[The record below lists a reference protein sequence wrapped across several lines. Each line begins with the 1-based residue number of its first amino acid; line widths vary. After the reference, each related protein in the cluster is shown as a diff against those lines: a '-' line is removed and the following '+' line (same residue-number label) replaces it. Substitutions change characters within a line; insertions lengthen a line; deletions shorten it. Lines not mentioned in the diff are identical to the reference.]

1 MTEPPPPQWLKLFLW
16 ATIPG
21 LSLLSIVGLVVGR
34 QQAQL
39 PVAPTPTPT
48 ASIASGGIPSGIV
61 TSPSPT
67 KPSPRPSATKPS
79 PVPVNPATLSA
90 QEKAINHQSK
100 AAFLASSATVD
111 SLVEMHVAIAEGL
124 PSLTIGSPTGAILMD
139 QKGNRLQRLA
149 NGGSYSLQAEGN
161 SIRFGD
167 ALVPAMVVL
176 DPGIGKLFQ
185 LNGRTYRGR
194 LIIAADGGRL
204 WGVNYVS
211 LRQYLHSVVGS
222 EVSPSWP
229 AEALKAQAVAA
240 RSYALTYY
248 FRPMNSLFH
257 LGATEYYQVYKGTET
272 EAASTKKAV
281 DVTAGEF
288 VSYRG
293 GIVESLYAA
302 SDDIVAEAFQGK
314 GMSQLGALS
323 LAEGG
328 YTYKQI
334 LANYYPG
341 TGVARVEEDIE

>member
-1 MTEPPPPQWLKLFLW
+1 MTESPPPKWLKLLLW

-21 LSLLSIVGLVVGR
+21 LSLLSIVGLVLGR
-34 QQAQL
+34 QQARVSVD
-39 PVAPTPTPT
+39 PAPTPT
-48 ASIASGGIPSGIV
+48 ASTPIAGLPSGIV
-61 TSPSPT
+61 TTPSPT
-67 KPSPRPSATKPS
+67 KPSPRPSSKAS

-139 QKGNRLQRLA
+139 QKGKRLQRLA

-167 ALVPAMVVL
+167 GLVPALLVL

-229 AEALKAQAVAA
+229 TEALKAQAVAA

-272 EAASTKKAV
+272 EADSTKKAV

-323 LAEGG
+323 LAENG

>member
-1 MTEPPPPQWLKLFLW
+1 MTEPPPPKWLKLFLW

-21 LSLLSIVGLVVGR
+21 LSLLSIIGLVLGR

-39 PVAPTPTPT
+39 PVELAPVASTPIAGSPAGGVASPGPT
-48 ASIASGGIPSGIV
+48 H
-61 TSPSPT
+61 
-67 KPSPRPSATKPS
+67 PSPRPSSKAS

-139 QKGNRLQRLA
+139 QKGKRLQRLA

-328 YTYKQI
+328 YSYKQI